1 MSQEPQVTSIRA
13 SDGSTVKI
21 EYHKSLPSTS
31 ALARE
36 YALAGYPDR
45 YVVFTDAQSC
55 SQITGTR
62 LSEGEYENGI
72 FMSCILRPS
81 FFPSQAGLL
90 GHISTVALVSAL
102 DEHTTKNLGIGW
114 VSDVYCDGVRLGGC
128 AVEGKLNS
136 HFSYEYLIVTLAVAL
151 NKRDFPPRLTDMI
164 KKVFESESA
173 PLSML
178 IAKNILNK
186 FFTAYSSIRNPGK
199 YMDAYRRRFI
209 LRDKKIKYLSG
220 DKKIRCRIVDVDKEN
235 GLLIVEGRR
244 GEKIEIRSPS
254 LVVMPKRVKIK

>member
-1 MSQEPQVTSIRA
+1 MSQEPIITSIRA

-21 EYHKSLPSTS
+21 EYHKTLSSTA

-45 YVVFTDAQSC
+45 YVIFTDAQST

-62 LSEGEYENGI
+62 LSEGEFERGI
-72 FMSCILRPS
+72 FISCILRPS

-90 GHISTVALVSAL
+90 GHMSAVALISAL
-102 DEHTTKNLGIGW
+102 DEHTTKKLGIGW
-114 VSDVYCDGVRLGGC
+114 VSDVYCEGTRLGGC

-136 HFSYEYLIVTLAVAL
+136 HFSYEYLIVSLAVNL
-151 NKRDFPPRLTDMI
+151 SKKDFPPRLTDMI
-164 KKVFESESA
+164 KKVFEGESA

-199 YMDAYRRRFI
+199 YMDTYRRRFI
-209 LRDKKIKYLSG
+209 LKDKKIKYING
-220 DKKIRCRIVDVDKEN
+220 DKKERCRIIDIDKET

-244 GEKIEIRSPS
+244 GERLEIRSPS
-254 LVVMPKRVKIK
+254 HVIMPKRIKIK